1 LAQVDQTT
9 QNKFEINIG
18 LSSHLPKDIQIE
30 KMDEKKHFD
39 ITPSMVP
46 YFDVHLLIPL
56 FDFLKEVSIICSFYS
71 WIAGSNHFFL
81 PLLDPAL

>member
-1 LAQVDQTT
+1 VNQTT

-18 LSSHLPKDIQIE
+18 LSSHLTKDNKIE

-56 FDFLKEVSIICSFYS
+56 FDFLKEVMIIAVL
-71 WIAGSNHFFL
+71 I
-81 PLLDPAL
+81 D